1 MYGITADPG
10 YWSGHGRA
18 GASAVPVGSWHMPLM
33 GRLAHVHGQALTIS
47 EPLALPD
54 LAAGRLCLQS
64 APDGKFFPVKGRT
77 GNKFPSGAGLPGGG
91 KDRIV

>member
-1 MYGITADPG
+1 MYTVPADSG
-10 YWSGHGRA
+10 YWPGHGCA
-18 GASAVPVGSWHMPLM
+18 GASAVLAGSRHMPLM
-33 GRLAHVHGQALTIS
+33 GGLAHVHGQAPTIS

-77 GNKFPSGAGLPGGG
+77 GNNFPSGAGLPGGG